1 MQRNFLWIA
10 ILLSVFS
17 FRPPQARCWDS
28 FRLPTVVAG
37 GSIGYFY
44 VALDDFRA
52 LYTTR
57 WDKIYSGHFDVRVY
71 RGIYLS
77 VQYERYRNNN
87 MKPQFNETGNA
98 YWEERFINVGV
109 RRYADIVGKWNLYTG
124 LGLTFI
130 SIDETPGLSVF
141 ENDTNGKSEG
151 NGFYFEIGSHRTL
164 MSNLGLFLEFEITSA
179 GEGGTPG
186 FVGHNIGG
194 YNFSCG
200 IDINF

>member
-1 MQRNFLWIA
+1 MKRSIFLMIIFVA
-10 ILLSVFS
+10 IFLFHP
-17 FRPPQARCWDS
+17 RQAKCWDS
-28 FRLPTVVAG
+28 FRLPTVVTG
-37 GSIGYFY
+37 GSAGYFY

-52 LYTTR
+52 KYTTR

-77 VQYERYRNNN
+77 VQYSRYLNEN
-87 MKPQFNETGNA
+87 MKSGIKTVKTAN
-98 YWEERFINVGV
+98 WDERFINVGI
-109 RRYADIVGKWNLYTG
+109 RRYAEMVGRWNFYTG

-141 ENDTNGKSEG
+141 ENDTNGKTKG

-164 MSNLGLFLEFEITSA
+164 LSHLGLFLEFEITSA

-194 YNFSCG
+194 YAFQAG
-200 IDINF
+200 IDMNF